1 MAGYKII
8 SKSEKNVDEFPKVS
22 KALLDVL
29 QQMVPERCPDSSESD
44 RDIWIYSGQRQLV
57 RFLQSKFDEQQEIGR

>member
-22 KALLDVL
+22 KALVDVL
-29 QQMVPERCPDSSESD
+29 HQMVPERCPDSNESD
-44 RDIWIYSGQRQLV
+44 RDIWIYSGQRQIV
-57 RFLQSKFDEQQEIGR
+57 RFLQTKLDEQQEIGR

>member
-29 QQMVPERCPDSSESD
+29 HQMVPERCPDSSESD
-44 RDIWIYSGQRQLV
+44 RDIWIYSGQRQIV
-57 RFLQSKFDEQQEIGR
+57 RFLQTKFDEQQEIGR

>member
-29 QQMVPERCPDSSESD
+29 HQMVPERCPDSSESD
-44 RDIWIYSGQRQLV
+44 RDIWIYSGQRQIV
-57 RFLQSKFDEQQEIGR
+57 RFLQSKFDDQQEIGR

>member
-22 KALLDVL
+22 KTLLDVL
-29 QQMVPERCPDSSESD
+29 HQMVPERCPDSSESD
-44 RDIWIYSGQRQLV
+44 RDIWIYSGQRQIV
-57 RFLQSKFDEQQEIGR
+57 RFLQSKFDEQQERGR

>member
-29 QQMVPERCPDSSESD
+29 HEMVPERCPDSNESD
-44 RDIWIYSGQRQLV
+44 REIWIYSGQRQIV
-57 RFLQSKFDEQQEIGR
+57 RFLQTKFDEQQETRR

>member
-1 MAGYKII
+1 MAGVKII
-8 SKSEKNVDEFPKVS
+8 TKNEKNVDEFPKVS

-29 QQMVPERCPDSSESD
+29 HQMVPERCADSSESD

-57 RFLQSKFDEQQEIGR
+57 RFLQAKFDEQQGSGR

>member
-8 SKSEKNVDEFPKVS
+8 SKSEKNVDEFPKLS

-29 QQMVPERCPDSSESD
+29 HQMVPERCPDSSESD
-44 RDIWIYSGQRQLV
+44 RDIWIYSGQRQIV
-57 RFLQSKFDEQQEIGR
+57 RFLQTKLDEQQEIGR

>member
-29 QQMVPERCPDSSESD
+29 HEMVPERCPDSNESD
-44 RDIWIYSGQRQLV
+44 RDIWIYSGQRQIV
-57 RFLQSKFDEQQEIGR
+57 RFLQTKFDEQQETRR

>member
-22 KALLDVL
+22 KALVDVL
-29 QQMVPERCPDSSESD
+29 HQMVPERCPDSSESD
-44 RDIWIYSGQRQLV
+44 RDIWIYSGQRQIV
-57 RFLQSKFDEQQEIGR
+57 RFLQTKLDEQQEIGR

>member
-29 QQMVPERCPDSSESD
+29 HQMVPERCPDSNESD
-44 RDIWIYSGQRQLV
+44 RDIWIYSGQRQIV
-57 RFLQSKFDEQQEIGR
+57 RFLQAKFDEQQERGR

>member
-29 QQMVPERCPDSSESD
+29 HQMVPERCPDSSESD
-44 RDIWIYSGQRQLV
+44 RDIWIYSGQRQIV
-57 RFLQSKFDEQQEIGR
+57 RFLQTKFDEQQEVRR